1 MNCQRAPIKPPDRGF
16 AKSLEHVGHVTTA
29 IRKSGIFVRTSLRT
43 AHAVVEDRAHRE
55 IQMRSTAVWY
65 EIFDVR
71 DRSRVHDHI
80 EALRSE
86 GVDLLP
92 RRQSNHTD
100 PGLVFFESITDDLNE
115 WLHEASCR
123 GNDRVLAVIS
133 DGARLDDGAC
143 WRLLEAGASD
153 VIAWDQSLGVA
164 GQIAARLDRWTAVDR
179 LLDSPLVRTNLIG
192 NAPVWRAVLRQVIE
206 VAHFTDAPVLI
217 LGETGTGKELIA
229 RLIHALDARP
239 KKNDLVVLDCTTV
252 VPELAGSEFFG
263 HERGAFTGAT
273 GPREGAFGLA
283 DGGTLFLDEIGDL
296 QPALQAQ
303 LLRAV
308 QERTYKPVGGNAW
321 RSTRFRLVCATHR
334 RLADE
339 VRAGAFRADLYYRI
353 GGVVCHVPALRERPE
368 DILLLFRHFVA
379 QSSDRDVLPD
389 IGEPVRQMLLER
401 SYPGN
406 VRELQQLAR
415 RTASRHVGTGPI
427 TTGDVPDDE
436 RPGTTRTS
444 RQEASL
450 ELAIRREL
458 ERGAGLKAIS
468 RAAAAA
474 AIRVALGDANGNLQ
488 LAARRLGVTD
498 RALQMRRA
506 SDLKDRRTA

>member
-1 MNCQRAPIKPPDRGF
+1 
-16 AKSLEHVGHVTTA
+16 
-29 IRKSGIFVRTSLRT
+29 
-43 AHAVVEDRAHRE
+43 
-55 IQMRSTAVWY
+55 MRSTSVWY
-65 EIFDVR
+65 EILDVR
-71 DRSRVHDHI
+71 DQSRVHDHI
-80 EALRSE
+80 EALRSK
-86 GVDLLP
+86 GVDLRP
-92 RRQSNHTD
+92 RRQSNHAD
-100 PGLVFFESITDDLNE
+100 PGIVFFDTITDELSE
-115 WLHEASCR
+115 WLREASR
-123 GNDRVLAVIS
+123 DGGDRVLAVTS
-133 DGARLDDGAC
+133 AGTGLDDGAC
-143 WRLLEAGASD
+143 WALLESGASD
-153 VIAWDQSLGVA
+153 VIAWDQSPSVA
-164 GQIAARLDRWTAVDR
+164 EEIAARLDRWTAIDR

-192 NAPVWRAVLRQVIE
+192 NGSVWRAVLRQVIE

-229 RLIHALDARP
+229 RLIHALDSRP
-239 KKNDLVVLDCTTV
+239 KKSDLVVLDCTTV

-263 HERGAFTGAT
+263 HERGAFTGAA

-308 QERTYKPVGGNAW
+308 QERMYKPVGGNAW

-339 VRAGAFRADLYYRI
+339 VRSGAFRADLYYRI
-353 GGVVCHVPALRERPE
+353 GGVVCRVPALRERPE

-379 QSSDRDVLPD
+379 QSSGLDALPD
-389 IGEPVRQMLLER
+389 IAEPVRQMLLER
-401 SYPGN
+401 PYPGN

-415 RTASRHVGTGPI
+415 RAASRHVGTGPI
-427 TTGDVPDDE
+427 TTGDIPDDE
-436 RPGTTRTS
+436 RPGAATAVRH
-444 RQEASL
+444 EASL

-506 SDLKDRRTA
+506 SDSKDRRTA